1 MAQSFVLTSTSDPMV
16 ALKVLVLL
24 PSSLQKMLATPSSSL
39 MATIGRAVYW
49 RSARIALLALGLVSV
64 AVEAL
69 AVVEASEE
77 ASGHVVALAA
87 AVALVEDMAARE
99 VVMMLALQLL
109 LLIPLQTMPRLEP
122 REVRLFMSATQV
134 LLYSVRGLPL
144 TYLTAAVVNQQRGP
158 CGAIHHHWQG

>member
-1 MAQSFVLTSTSDPMV
+1 MAQSFVLTFTSDPMA

-39 MATIGRAVYW
+39 MATIGRVVSW
-49 RSARIALLALGLVSV
+49 RFARIALLALDLASV

-77 ASGHVVALAA
+77 ASGHAVALAAAVASVAVLAA
-87 AVALVEDMAARE
+87 AVALVEDMVARE

-109 LLIPLQTMPRLEP
+109 LLIPLQIMPRLEP
-122 REVRLFMSATQV
+122 REVRLFMSAT
-134 LLYSVRGLPL
+134 
-144 TYLTAAVVNQQRGP
+144 
-158 CGAIHHHWQG
+158 

>member
-1 MAQSFVLTSTSDPMV
+1 MAQSFVLTSTSDPMA

-39 MATIGRAVYW
+39 MATIGRVVSW
-49 RSARIALLALGLVSV
+49 RFARIALLALDLASV

-77 ASGHVVALAA
+77 ASEEASGHAVALAAAVASVAVLAA
-87 AVALVEDMAARE
+87 AVALVEDMVARE

-109 LLIPLQTMPRLEP
+109 LLIPLQIMPRLEP
-122 REVRLFMSATQV
+122 REVRLFMSAT
-134 LLYSVRGLPL
+134 
-144 TYLTAAVVNQQRGP
+144 
-158 CGAIHHHWQG
+158 

>member
-1 MAQSFVLTSTSDPMV
+1 MAQSFVLTSTSDPMA

-39 MATIGRAVYW
+39 MATIGRVVSW
-49 RSARIALLALGLVSV
+49 RFARIALLALDLASV

-77 ASGHVVALAA
+77 ASGHAVALAAAVASVAVLAA
-87 AVALVEDMAARE
+87 AVALVEDMVARE

-109 LLIPLQTMPRLEP
+109 LLIPLQIMPRLEP
-122 REVRLFMSATQV
+122 REVRLFMSAT
-134 LLYSVRGLPL
+134 
-144 TYLTAAVVNQQRGP
+144 
-158 CGAIHHHWQG
+158 

>member
-1 MAQSFVLTSTSDPMV
+1 MAQSFVLTSTSDPMA

-39 MATIGRAVYW
+39 MATIGRVVSW
-49 RSARIALLALGLVSV
+49 RSARIALLALDLASV

-77 ASGHVVALAA
+77 ASGHAVALAAAVASVAVLAA
-87 AVALVEDMAARE
+87 AVALVEDMVARE

-109 LLIPLQTMPRLEP
+109 LLIPLQIMPRLEP
-122 REVRLFMSATQV
+122 REVRLFMSAT
-134 LLYSVRGLPL
+134 
-144 TYLTAAVVNQQRGP
+144 
-158 CGAIHHHWQG
+158 

>member
-39 MATIGRAVYW
+39 MATIGRVVSW
-49 RSARIALLALGLVSV
+49 RFARIALLALDLASV

-77 ASGHVVALAA
+77 ASGHAVALAAAVASVAVLAA
-87 AVALVEDMAARE
+87 AVALVEDMVARE

-109 LLIPLQTMPRLEP
+109 LLIPLQIMPRLEP
-122 REVRLFMSATQV
+122 REVRLFMSAT
-134 LLYSVRGLPL
+134 
-144 TYLTAAVVNQQRGP
+144 
-158 CGAIHHHWQG
+158 